1 MESLEKTVKLP
12 PPRLKS
18 STSIEAVLQK
28 RRSVRDYTNVQLS
41 LSEISQLLWSAQG
54 ITNQEGY
61 RTAPS
66 AGALFPLEIY
76 LLVNNVENLQTGV
89 YKFNPINHELKLWFE
104 GNIKTE
110 LCNSA
115 LGQDSITQ
123 SAASIIITAV
133 FERVTSK
140 YGKRGITYVH
150 MEAGHAAQN
159 VHLQAEALNIG
170 TVIIGAFDDEKVKKI
185 LCLPQDEQPL
195 CIMPVGK
202 K

>member
-1 MESLEKTVKLP
+1 MVSLAKTVKLP

-150 MEAGHAAQN
+150 MEAGHAA
-159 VHLQAEALNIG
+159 
-170 TVIIGAFDDEKVKKI
+170 
-185 LCLPQDEQPL
+185 
-195 CIMPVGK
+195 
-202 K
+202 